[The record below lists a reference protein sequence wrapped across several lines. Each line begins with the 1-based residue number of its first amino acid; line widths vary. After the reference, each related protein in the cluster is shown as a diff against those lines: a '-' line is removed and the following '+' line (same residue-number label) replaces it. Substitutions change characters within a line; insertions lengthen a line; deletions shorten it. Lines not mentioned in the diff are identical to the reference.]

1 MLYVEESSLIKT
13 CLAEAQAWMSKVAD
27 LMPILRTSLIF
38 SEESDLLHIHGA
50 ESWRVFLPQ
59 LEVQMTKLKSVLDEG
74 LEFRLDLPGIAELQA
89 LFTVNEWSIRALRLL
104 EDRPQ
109 LEVILVQRPALL
121 RMWQVYYVIVSYS
134 IFIQTFILVPVI
146 LYVYIVVSILN
157 KILSA
162 K

>member
-1 MLYVEESSLIKT
+1 
-13 CLAEAQAWMSKVAD
+13 MSKVAD

-104 EDRPQ
+104 ENRPQ
-109 LEVILVQRPALL
+109 LEVILVQRPALFKC
-121 RMWQVYYVIVSYS
+121 I
-134 IFIQTFILVPVI
+134 T
-146 LYVYIVVSILN
+146 
-157 KILSA
+157 
-162 K
+162 